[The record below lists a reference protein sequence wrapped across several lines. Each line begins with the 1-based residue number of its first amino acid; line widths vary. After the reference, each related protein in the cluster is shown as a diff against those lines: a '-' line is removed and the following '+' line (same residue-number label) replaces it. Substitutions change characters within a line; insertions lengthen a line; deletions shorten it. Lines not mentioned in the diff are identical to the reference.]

1 MYDDTLEL
9 AENKLLLL
17 YVLNQI
23 KLSVSNNQLT
33 QIILENN
40 FINYFTLQQYISE
53 LVASNFLEY
62 MESNGKHRLL
72 ITNEGVRVLNLFQ
85 NRISEGKKE
94 IIDSYLNK
102 QIENI
107 KNEITVT
114 SDYTIEKENNFI
126 VNLKATENENILID
140 IKLNVASNKQARDLC
155 SKWKNNSSEIYSAI
169 ITLLTED

>member
-1 MYDDTLEL
+1 MYDNTLEL

-17 YVLNQI
+17 YVFNEI

-53 LVASNFLEY
+53 LVASKFLEY
-62 MESNGKHRLL
+62 IETNKKHRLI
-72 ITNEGVRVLNLFQ
+72 ITSEGTRALNLFI
-85 NRISEGKKE
+85 NRISKTKKETIDNYLKVQIDNIKKE
-94 IIDSYLNK
+94 ITI
-102 QIENI
+102 
-107 KNEITVT
+107 T

-126 VNLKATENENILID
+126 VNLKAMENDLILID

-155 SKWKNNSSEIYSAI
+155 SKWKNNSSDFYSKI
-169 ITLLTED
+169 IKLLTED

>member
-1 MYDDTLEL
+1 MQDNTLEL

-17 YVLNQI
+17 YVINEI

-53 LVASNFLEY
+53 LVVSNFLEY
-62 MESNGKHRLL
+62 IETNQKHRLI
-72 ITNEGVRVLNLFQ
+72 ITNEGVRTLNLFI
-85 NRISEGKKE
+85 NRISNTKKETIDGYLRKQMDNIKKE
-94 IIDSYLNK
+94 ITI
-102 QIENI
+102 
-107 KNEITVT
+107 T

-126 VNLKATENENILID
+126 VDLKAMENDLILID

-155 SKWKNNSSEIYSAI
+155 SKWKNNSSDLYSKI
-169 ITLLTED
+169 IQLLTED

>member
-1 MYDDTLEL
+1 MYDNTLEL

-17 YVLNQI
+17 YVFNEI

-62 MESNGKHRLL
+62 IETNKKHRLI
-72 ITNEGVRVLNLFQ
+72 ITNEGIRALNLFI
-85 NRISEGKKE
+85 NRISKTKKETIDDYLKKQIDNIKKE
-94 IIDSYLNK
+94 ITI
-102 QIENI
+102 
-107 KNEITVT
+107 T

-126 VNLKATENENILID
+126 VNLKAMENDSILID

-155 SKWKNNSSEIYSAI
+155 SKWKNNSSDLYSKI
-169 ITLLTED
+169 IQLLTEA

>member
-1 MYDDTLEL
+1 MYDNTLEL

-17 YVLNQI
+17 YVLHEI

-62 MESNGKHRLL
+62 IENNGKHRLL
-72 ITNEGVRVLNLFQ
+72 ITNEGVRVLNLFS
-85 NRISEGKKE
+85 NRISEGKKD
-94 IIDSYLNK
+94 IIDTYLNK

-126 VNLKATENENILID
+126 VNLKATENDNILID

-155 SKWKNNSSEIYSAI
+155 SKWKNDSSEIYSKI
-169 ITLLTED
+169 IKLLTED

>member
-17 YVLNQI
+17 YLIQEI

-53 LVASNFLEY
+53 LVNSNFIEY
-62 MESNGKHRLL
+62 IETNKKHRII
-72 ITNEGVRVLNLFQ
+72 ITDKGTKVLNLFR
-85 NRISEGKKE
+85 NRISQSKKETIDNYLKKNIDNIKKE
-94 IIDSYLNK
+94 IS
-102 QIENI
+102 
-107 KNEITVT
+107 VT

-126 VNLKATENENILID
+126 VNLKATENDTILID

-155 SKWKNNSSEIYSAI
+155 TKWKNNSSELYSNI
-169 ITLLTED
+169 IKLLTQD